1 MGLNFKMIAATAVA
15 LLPALMPLPAAALDD
30 AQKKEMGEFVR
41 EYLLANPEIMLE
53 VQDALQ
59 KKQDAAR
66 IEQSAAA
73 VSSNEDTI
81 FQSGHDLALGNPKG
95 DVTIVEFFDYN
106 CGYCRRAHPDME
118 AVLEKDKN
126 IRYVLKEFPILGP
139 DSLAAH
145 KVSDAVRKLAPE
157 KYGDFFRAMM
167 TSGERADEASAITIA
182 TGLGMTEEA
191 IRAKMS
197 ESPNDPSVQETYALA
212 TSLGITGTPSYVI
225 ANEMVPGAVG
235 SAAIEDKVGNV
246 RSCGKAT
253 C

>member
-15 LLPALMPLPAAALDD
+15 LLPALMPLPASALDD
-30 AQKKEMGEFVR
+30 AQKKEMGAFIR
-41 EYLLANPEIMLE
+41 EYLMENPEIMLE

-73 VSSNEDTI
+73 VSTNKDTI
-81 FQSGHDLALGNPKG
+81 FQSGHDLAIGNPKG
-95 DVTIVEFFDYN
+95 DVTVVEFFDYN

-167 TSGERADEASAITIA
+167 TSNERADEASAIAIA
-182 TGLGMTEEA
+182 TDLGMTEEA
-191 IRAKMS
+191 IRAKMA

-212 TSLGITGTPSYVI
+212 TSLGITGTPSYVVG
-225 ANEMVPGAVG
+225 NEMVPGAVG
-235 SAAIEDKVGNV
+235 APVLEAKAGNV

>member
-15 LLPALMPLPAAALDD
+15 LLPALMPLPASALDD
-30 AQKKEMGEFVR
+30 AEKKEMGAFIK
-41 EYLLANPEIMLE
+41 EYLIENPEIMLE

-59 KKQDAAR
+59 KKQEAAR
-66 IEQSAAA
+66 SQQSAAA
-73 VSSNEDTI
+73 VSTNKDTI
-81 FQSGHDLALGNPKG
+81 FQSGHDLAIGNPKG
-95 DVTIVEFFDYN
+95 DVTVVEFFDYN

-167 TSGERADEASAITIA
+167 TSGERADEASSIAIA
-182 TGLGMTEEA
+182 VGLGVTEQA
-191 IRAKMS
+191 IRAKMA
-197 ESPNDPSVQETYALA
+197 ESPNEDSVQETYALA

-225 ANEMVPGAVG
+225 GNEMVPGAVG
-235 SAAIEDKVGNV
+235 SATIEEKVGNV
-246 RSCGKAT
+246 RACGKAT